1 MILRDMRKTRQGT
14 SQSIQLQ
21 PADAIVEQA
30 M

>member
-14 SQSIQLQ
+14 SKNIQLQ
-21 PADAIVEQA
+21 PADVIVEQA